1 MILTRRYTSRLPDVS
16 AGIMNPFR
24 RLGARLNSS
33 GMFPRR
39 RDEFSYRVAVM
50 HAKGQ
55 ASNRLSAAR
64 LRNWMRREVSSAI
77 VPDWTSC
84 VKVRDTVSMVNPR

>member
-1 MILTRRYTSRLPDVS
+1 MILTRRYTSRPPDVS
-16 AGIMNPFR
+16 AGIMNCFR
-24 RLGARLNSS
+24 RLGARYSS

-39 RDEFSYRVAVM
+39 RDEFSYRAAVM